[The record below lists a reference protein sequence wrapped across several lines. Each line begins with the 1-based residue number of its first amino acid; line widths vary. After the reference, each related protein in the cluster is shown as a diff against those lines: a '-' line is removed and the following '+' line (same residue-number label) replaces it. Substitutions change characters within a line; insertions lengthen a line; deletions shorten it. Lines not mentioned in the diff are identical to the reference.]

1 MNLKKHQTTIWIAII
16 VLIVGG
22 FIVWRIN
29 EKNKPGT
36 LDGFAQCLQEKGAIF
51 YGAFWCPHCQNQKKA
66 FGNSAGKLPYVECSL
81 PGGNGQTQ
89 ECTDKKV
96 ESYPT
101 WVFADGTRE
110 TGELSL
116 SRLAEKAGCALPQ

>member
-1 MNLKKHQTTIWIAII
+1 MNFKKHETKIWIAVVVI
-16 VLIVGG
+16 VVAI
-22 FIVWRIN
+22 FIGWRLY
-29 EKNKPGT
+29 EKNQPGT
-36 LDGFAQCLQEKGAIF
+36 LDGFTQCLQEQGAVF

-89 ECTDKKV
+89 ECNDKQI

-101 WVFADGTRE
+101 WIFGDGTRE

-116 SRLAEKAGCALPQ
+116 ARLAEKAGCELPQ